1 MPSLPM
7 VMFNGKMVGGSA
19 GIAYFDSSIPP
30 TPAHTVAIDGVVYP
44 TVTIGNQE
52 WLAEDLKCV
61 VSEDTYIWSEQP
73 KYGYYY
79 SSTELHTG
87 INAMLT
93 SAGLSD
99 WHVPTQSEMITMLD
113 YMKTDKGYS
122 TYQPLYKHVFLT
134 SEVSSSDDCYGLG
147 LMLCGSWDGRSSYQ
161 CVTDSGLYCN
171 LGEDSGSN
179 SYPDRMYM
187 SKTGSYGNGS
197 EASTRKYCVRLVKNL
212 S

>member
-1 MPSLPM
+1 MPSLSM
-7 VMFNGKMVGGSA
+7 VMYNGKMVGGNA
-19 GIAYFDSSIPP
+19 GIAVFDGS
-30 TPAHTVAIDGVVYP
+30 TPSHVVTIGGVTYP
-44 TVTIGNQE
+44 TVTIGTQE

-79 SSTELHTG
+79 SSTELHTD

-161 CVTDSGLYCN
+161 YVTDSGLYCN
-171 LGEDSGSN
+171 LGEDSGSD
-179 SYPDRMYM
+179 SYPNRMYM

-197 EASTRKYCVRLVKNL
+197 EAATRKYCVRLVKSL